1 MGDLGRMLIFVGG
14 LLLVVGI
21 ILVLAGKV
29 NLPIGRLPGDIV
41 YRGKNTTFY
50 FPLATSI
57 LLSVILSLVLV
68 CCEPDAA
75 VRPASSLFALR
86 FSLVLPGYELTDV
99 FQSMYLT
106 PRQSVTGDRGPVN

>member
-1 MGDLGRMLIFVGG
+1 MGDLGRLLIIIGG

-21 ILVLAGKV
+21 ILILAGKV

-57 LLSVILSLVLV
+57 LLSVILSLVLYV
-68 CCEPDAA
+68 
-75 VRPASSLFALR
+75 
-86 FSLVLPGYELTDV
+86 
-99 FQSMYLT
+99 
-106 PRQSVTGDRGPVN
+106 VNRMRR